1 MRERAANSQIAR
13 RLYFQSSSYKR
24 DRQAEKGKRGDKR
37 ADKKKTKLFF
47 PAKIIF
53 PGKKGQ
59 KTNEEFIEE
68 LKRKIKQNKRSR
80 SGKAKYYNSAG
91 CIYDKANE
99 KADLTF
105 QK

>member
-24 DRQAEKGKRGDKR
+24 DRQAEKGKRRDKR
-37 ADKKKTKLFF
+37 ADKKTKTKLFF
-47 PAKIIF
+47 RQ
-53 PGKKGQ
+53 KGQ

-80 SGKAKYYNSAG
+80 SGKEKYYNSAG

>member
-1 MRERAANSQIAR
+1 E
-13 RLYFQSSSYKR
+13 
-24 DRQAEKGKRGDKR
+24 
-37 ADKKKTKLFF
+37 KKKKKN
-47 PAKIIF
+47 KIIF

-80 SGKAKYYNSAG
+80 SRKAKYYNSAG